1 MNKYGIVVLNYLNYE
16 DTIECL
22 DTIRDQTFKDI
33 PIVVVDNG
41 SQNGSVPAIE
51 KAIAKYKNIFFIKSS
66 TNLGF
71 AKGNNLG
78 INYLREQLNV
88 DNIFLCNNDL
98 VFSDSNYLEQL
109 VSLKI
114 PDDVGAIGTAIIGK
128 QGFDQNPLSEKT
140 SEKDLTELVNNYE
153 HPDLKEKIKQM
164 LYKNFGDQISKIKHM
179 KKSKVIKNEE
189 TVVLS
194 GKDYLHGS
202 AILLTKN
209 YFQKFP
215 GLYPKTFLYGE
226 EIILKVLFEKAGLKM
241 LYVPELVINHKEDKS
256 SALSFVNRANIVN
269 KYRYEGNKIVLQVY
283 GKSLSDIQADFS
295 EVGE

>member
-51 KAIAKYKNIFFIKSS
+51 KAITKYKNIFFIKSS

-78 INYLREQLNV
+78 INYLREQLDV

>member
-1 MNKYGIVVLNYLNYE
+1 M
-16 DTIECL
+16 
-22 DTIRDQTFKDI
+22 
-33 PIVVVDNG
+33 
-41 SQNGSVPAIE
+41 
-51 KAIAKYKNIFFIKSS
+51 
-66 TNLGF
+66 
-71 AKGNNLG
+71 G

-88 DNIFLCNNDL
+88 DNVFLCNNDL